1 MIKEKILELYA
12 PVSGKTQSIET
23 VPDMVFAQKTIG
35 DGISINPSSFMLCA
49 PCDGTIVN
57 IHSSKHALTMRTAQ
71 GIDILMHVGL
81 DTVLL
86 KGTGFDVNVAVGQ
99 TVRKVD
105 CLITF
110 QPEVI

>member
-1 MIKEKILELYA
+1 MIKDKILELYA

-35 DGISINPSSFMLCA
+35 DGISIAPSSFMLCA

-57 IHSSKHALTMRTAQ
+57 IHSSKHALTMRTEQ
-71 GIDILMHVGL
+71 GIDVLMHVGL

-86 KGTGFDVNVAVGQ
+86 F
-99 TVRKVD
+99 
-105 CLITF
+105 
-110 QPEVI
+110 